1 MFLLGMLI
9 GSMVG
14 GTLAIVLYACII
26 VGKESD
32 EHCEQ

>member
-26 VGKESD
+26 AGKESD
-32 EHCEQ
+32 GHCE